1 LRPLSHFEQA
11 QGEARVVIKK
21 REVRQ
26 GSELPVLGQEQ
37 GGN

>member
-1 LRPLSHFEQA
+1 VPPHFEYT
-11 QGEARVVIKK
+11 QGEAGVVIKK

-26 GSELPVLGQEQ
+26 GSELPVLFHEQ